1 MHNLSLSFA
10 LVKKE
15 IIITRV
21 YEWKRTESMKKIKII
36 LILMCCICLNIQ
48 RSWAQEAVTAN
59 ENLPIIGIT
68 PPPPPS
74 DLPEQLEK
82 QQKDVTIKKEGT
94 LTGNIKDNEK
104 NIEKEDDSL
113 VDLPAIGTNLAD
125 KIADIGK
132 NVDDNTK
139 SAGETLA
146 DMISSRRQ
154 ETSEFSPQQ
163 GIRRS
168 NASVFDISGAM
179 LRMTPQQIETAL
191 TKKGYKKT
199 IQKLDI
205 PNFIR
210 WRNEEKCRAQGVVG
224 FEHLESCVVQMA
236 KKDKHQFIE
245 RVFYSKYDTQ
255 EEMEIR
261 FTSNFTQNKA
271 YYLSYRS
278 NVLINL
284 RGNSQ
289 KEFYLRNIKI
299 YDFWKRIN
307 QKYGA
312 PDNRENVIWGLGG
325 NKPYMQAGTGQ
336 LRLEDP
342 TLRDLD
348 YTRMS
353 REDKKFMNTGLY
365 NF

>member
-1 MHNLSLSFA
+1 MLSGLMKNFIAVVSVGCLCAFA
-10 LVKKE
+10 AL
-15 IIITRV
+15 
-21 YEWKRTESMKKIKII
+21 
-36 LILMCCICLNIQ
+36 
-48 RSWAQEAVTAN
+48 AQEAD
-59 ENLPIIGIT
+59 LPAVGMT

-74 DLPEQLEK
+74 ELPAESAANV
-82 QQKDVTIKKEGT
+82 DIKADKT
-94 LTGNIKDNEK
+94 LTANIKDNTD
-104 NIEKEDDSL
+104 NHQDDSI
-113 VDLPAIGTNLAD
+113 VKIPDIGNAIVN
-125 KIADIGK
+125 KIADIESK
-132 NVDDNTK
+132 NKAEDK

-146 DMISSRRQ
+146 EMINQSRKESQ
-154 ETSEFSPQQ
+154 PNATTVVVK
-163 GIRRS
+163 RS

-179 LRMTPQQIETAL
+179 LRMTPAQIDSAL
-191 TKKGYKKT
+191 TRRGYKRT
-199 IQKLDI
+199 VQKLDI

-210 WRNEEKCRAQGVVG
+210 WRNEEKCRGQGVVG
-224 FEHLESCVVQMA
+224 YERLASCVVVMA
-236 KKDKHQFIE
+236 KKDNHQFIE

-271 YYLSYRS
+271 YYLGYKS

-289 KEFYLRNIKI
+289 KEHYLRNIKI

-307 QKYGA
+307 QKYGV
-312 PDNRENVIWGLGG
+312 PDNKENVIWGLGG
-325 NKPYMQAGTGQ
+325 NKPYLQAGTGR

-342 TLRDLD
+342 MLRNLD

-353 REDKKFMNTGLY
+353 REDRKFMNTGLY

>member
-1 MHNLSLSFA
+1 MGKVSLVIMLF
-10 LVKKE
+10 
-15 IIITRV
+15 
-21 YEWKRTESMKKIKII
+21 
-36 LILMCCICLNIQ
+36 LIGLNGSIVRAEDVVLTGEQ
-48 RSWAQEAVTAN
+48 SQEAVKEALTASPG
-59 ENLPIIGIT
+59 EILPEVGVT

-74 DLPEQLEK
+74 EVPE
-82 QQKDVTIKKEGT
+82 KKEQESINVKPERT
-94 LTGNIKDNEK
+94 LTDNLKNNTDTIERSEDSLVNLPAINEVLAEK
-104 NIEKEDDSL
+104 IAEIEKRNEKED
-113 VDLPAIGTNLAD
+113 
-125 KIADIGK
+125 K
-132 NVDDNTK
+132 N
-139 SAGETLA
+139 AGETLS
-146 DMISSRRQ
+146 DMIRNRRA
-154 ETSEFSPQQ
+154 
-163 GIRRS
+163 GIRGTKVRRS

-179 LRMTPQQIETAL
+179 LRMTPAQIDSAL
-191 TKKGYKKT
+191 GSKGYKKT
-199 IQKLDI
+199 VQKLDI

-224 FEHLESCVVQMA
+224 YERLENCVVQMA

-255 EEMEIR
+255 EDMEVR

-271 YYLSYRS
+271 YYLGYKS
-278 NVLINL
+278 NVLTNL

-289 KEFYLRNIKI
+289 KEHYLRNIKI

-307 QKYGA
+307 QKYGV
-312 PDNRENVIWGLGG
+312 PDDRENVIWGLGG
-325 NKPYMQAGTGQ
+325 NKPYMQAGTGL

-353 REDKKFMNTGLY
+353 REDKKYMNTGLY

>member
-1 MHNLSLSFA
+1 MKIIKITA
-10 LVKKE
+10 LVL
-15 IIITRV
+15 
-21 YEWKRTESMKKIKII
+21 WGII
-36 LILMCCICLNIQ
+36 LNNQ
-48 RSWAQEAVTAN
+48 NVWAQDATAES
-59 ENLPIIGIT
+59 ENLPIVGVT

-74 DLPEQLEK
+74 DLPEKIE
-82 QQKDVTIKKEGT
+82 QQDEDVTIKKEKT
-94 LTGNIKDNEK
+94 LTDNIKNNEK
-104 NIEKEDDSL
+104 AVEQKDDSI
-113 VDLPAIGTNLAD
+113 VDLPAISTNLAD

-132 NVDDNTK
+132 DIDDANK

-146 DMISSRRQ
+146 DMISNKRQ
-154 ETSEFSPQQ
+154 ESLNVSSQQ
-163 GIRRS
+163 PVRRS

-179 LRMTPQQIETAL
+179 LRMSPEQIETAL

-199 IQKLDI
+199 VQKLDI

-224 FEHLESCVVQMA
+224 YERLESCVVQMA

-261 FTSNFTQNKA
+261 FTSNFTKNKA
-271 YYLSYRS
+271 YYLTYKS
-278 NVLINL
+278 NVLVNL

-312 PDNRENVIWGLGG
+312 PDNRESVIWGLGG
-325 NKPYMQAGTGQ
+325 NKPYMQAGTGM

-342 TLRDLD
+342 SLRDLD

-353 REDKKFMNTGLY
+353 REDKKYMNTGLY

>member
-1 MHNLSLSFA
+1 MKRNHFIA
-10 LVKKE
+10 LTLG
-15 IIITRV
+15 IIF
-21 YEWKRTESMKKIKII
+21 
-36 LILMCCICLNIQ
+36 LN
-48 RSWAQEAVTAN
+48 SHSAWAEDVIASEN
-59 ENLPIIGIT
+59 ETLPIVGVT

-74 DLPEQLEK
+74 DLPEKLE
-82 QQKDVTIKKEGT
+82 QQEAEVTIKKEGT
-94 LTGNIKDNEK
+94 LTDNIKDNEK
-104 NIEKEDDSL
+104 TVDKQDDSI
-113 VDLPAIGTNLAD
+113 VDLPAISTNLAD
-125 KIADIGK
+125 KIADMGK
-132 NVDDNTK
+132 NVDEATK

-146 DMISSRRQ
+146 DMMSTRRK
-154 ETSEFSPQQ
+154 EALMVSPQQ
-163 GIRRS
+163 GVRRS

-179 LRMTPQQIETAL
+179 LRMSPEQIENTL

-199 IQKLDI
+199 VQKLDI

-224 FEHLESCVVQMA
+224 YERLESCVVQMA

-261 FTSNFTQNKA
+261 FTSNFTKNKA
-271 YYLSYRS
+271 YYLTYRS

-325 NKPYMQAGTGQ
+325 NKPYMQAGTGM